1 MSAMADATPAAASAA
16 SRAFGMGMDSA
27 LSVSG
32 VGRRF
37 GALVALEDISL
48 EIPFEGRHAVLGAN
62 GAGKTTL
69 FNCIT
74 GDFPPSSGHIRL
86 FGEDVTEMPVHQR
99 IRRGLR
105 RTYQTSLLF
114 GGLTVVHNLFLAE
127 QGVERGR
134 FSWRRL
140 RRSGARMERARQLAG
155 FVELDAWL
163 DTPVSELSHEIGMA
177 LAGRPRLILLDEP
190 AAGLSAAERLTL
202 TRMLNQLPRS
212 IAFVIIE
219 HDLEVAL
226 KVVDRVTVLHNGR
239 WFTEGTPEAIESDP
253 GVQEIYLGR
262 DDD

>member
-1 MSAMADATPAAASAA
+1 
-16 SRAFGMGMDSA
+16 MGVDSA
-27 LSVSG
+27 LSISG

-37 GALVALEDISL
+37 GALVALEDINL
-48 EIPFEGRHAVLGAN
+48 EVPYDGRHAILGAN

-74 GDFPPSSGHIRL
+74 GDFQPSNGHIRL
-86 FGEDVTEMPVHQR
+86 FGEDVTELPVHHR

-114 GGLTVVHNLFLAE
+114 GGLSVAHNLFLAE

-140 RRSGARMERARQLAG
+140 RRTGARMERARQLAG
-155 FVELDAWL
+155 FVELEDWL
-163 DTPVSELSHEIGMA
+163 HTPVAELSHGQQRQLEIGMA

-190 AAGLSAAERLTL
+190 AAGLSAAERATL
-202 TRMLNQLPRS
+202 TRTLTQLPRR

-239 WFTEGTPEAIESDP
+239 WFTEGTPDEIEADP
-253 GVQEIYLGR
+253 QVQEIYLGR